1 MRAILINPEE
11 RTIRHVSYDGD
22 YKSIYRLIRCTTF
35 EAVYPFD
42 NGDTLWIDEEGL
54 LKESN
59 FAFNIRADNPKFN
72 QTIMGMALVLG
83 TDAEGESVECLSSLD
98 DIKSRINFQGKVAI
112 EHGADGF
119 TIIPWEKKL
128 LDDEYERKLMEV
140 FKDWDQ
146 IQKNWRLDAEGKTE

>member
-1 MRAILINPEE
+1 MKAILINPEE

-128 LDDEYERKLMEV
+128 LDDEYERKLMDV

>member
-11 RTIRHVSYDGD
+11 KIIRHVSYDGD

-42 NGDTLWIDEEGL
+42 NGDSLWIDEEGL

-59 FAFNIRADNPKFN
+59 FAFKIRADNPKFN
-72 QTIMGMALVLG
+72 QTIMGMGLILG
-83 TDAEGESVECLSSLD
+83 TDAEGESVECLSNLD
-98 DIKSRINFQGKVAI
+98 DIKSRVNFQGKVAI

-119 TIIPWEKKL
+119 NIIPWEKKL
-128 LDDEYERKLMEV
+128 LDDEYERKLMDV
-140 FKDWDQ
+140 LKDWDQ
-146 IQKNWRLDAEGKTE
+146 IQKNWKLDAEGKTE